1 MGAKSN
7 KVFDTNNLAQ
17 PQNSNEQQKWK
28 DMSRNDRIK
37 SILTLILRIIGLLA
51 LLYLFVCSLDLMS
64 SAFRLIGGKLTGKV
78 FAEGAILSNPIAG
91 LMIGL
96 LTTVI
101 VQSSSTST
109 SIVVSMVSSSILP
122 VKQAIPI
129 IMGANIGTSVTN
141 TLVALTQSGKREEFS
156 LAFAGATVH
165 DMFNWLSVLVLLP
178 IEIASNVLYHLTNSI
193 IKSINLKRN
202 PNSNPQFLTVI
213 AKSLTERIL
222 DKKKA
227 IPSIALSNASSNIS
241 LLKRYCS
248 FKNETYNDTFI
259 QVSDTY
265 CSFLFVKVQWAD
277 WLIGLVLLISSIICL
292 CLLLLVKILQSL
304 LKGIVGCILTIL
316 VQSSSIFTS
325 TLTPLVGLDIIIIER
340 VYPFTLGSNIST
352 TITGI
357 MAVLTVIS
365 EKDFRNPLQ
374 ITFCHIFF
382 NIIEILIWFPIPFM
396 GFSIPMTKKLG
407 EITAKYR
414 WFAVLYIISSFFLIS
429 LIVFGLSLA
438 RW

>member
-129 IMGANIGTSVTN
+129 IMGANIGI
-141 TLVALTQSGKREEFS
+141 F
-156 LAFAGATVH
+156 
-165 DMFNWLSVLVLLP
+165 
-178 IEIASNVLYHLTNSI
+178 
-193 IKSINLKRN
+193 SINANQR
-202 PNSNPQFLTVI
+202 
-213 AKSLTERIL
+213 
-222 DKKKA
+222 
-227 IPSIALSNASSNIS
+227 
-241 LLKRYCS
+241 
-248 FKNETYNDTFI
+248 
-259 QVSDTY
+259 
-265 CSFLFVKVQWAD
+265 
-277 WLIGLVLLISSIICL
+277 
-292 CLLLLVKILQSL
+292 
-304 LKGIVGCILTIL
+304 
-316 VQSSSIFTS
+316 
-325 TLTPLVGLDIIIIER
+325 
-340 VYPFTLGSNIST
+340 
-352 TITGI
+352 
-357 MAVLTVIS
+357 
-365 EKDFRNPLQ
+365 
-374 ITFCHIFF
+374 
-382 NIIEILIWFPIPFM
+382 
-396 GFSIPMTKKLG
+396 
-407 EITAKYR
+407 
-414 WFAVLYIISSFFLIS
+414 
-429 LIVFGLSLA
+429 
-438 RW
+438 

>member
-1 MGAKSN
+1 
-7 KVFDTNNLAQ
+7 
-17 PQNSNEQQKWK
+17 
-28 DMSRNDRIK
+28 
-37 SILTLILRIIGLLA
+37 
-51 LLYLFVCSLDLMS
+51 MS
-64 SAFRLIGGKLTGKV
+64 STFRLIEGMITGKF
-78 FAEGAILSNPIAG
+78 FAEGTILSNPIAE

-96 LTTVI
+96 LITVL
-101 VQSSSTST
+101 VQSSSIST
-109 SIVVSMVSSSILP
+109 SIVISMVSS
-122 VKQAIPI
+122 
-129 IMGANIGTSVTN
+129 
-141 TLVALTQSGKREEFS
+141 F
-156 LAFAGATVH
+156 
-165 DMFNWLSVLVLLP
+165 
-178 IEIASNVLYHLTNSI
+178 NVLYHLTNSI

-438 RW
+438 RWRVFAGVLGSI